1 MEIGFIGLGRMGRE
15 MARNLLRAGHR
26 VTVFNRTRETARQ
39 LAGDGATVAGSIAE
53 ACRGEVLITMLAD
66 DAAVEAVAFGTGGV
80 LAALG
85 RDRLHVSMG
94 TISVAL
100 AERLTAA
107 HREAGQGFVA
117 APVFGRPE
125 AAAAAKL
132 FILAAGPAAAV
143 VRCQPLFAAM
153 GQRTFGFG
161 ETAAAASLVKLS
173 GNFLIAAM
181 LESLGEAFAL
191 IRKGG
196 VDPQRYLE
204 LLTGSLF
211 SAPVY
216 KTYGTMIAAGTYEPV
231 GFTMK
236 LGLKDVRLALQAAEA
251 ELVPMPIASLLRDH
265 FVAGMARGHAEA
277 DWSALARLCAEDA
290 GL

>member
-153 GQRTFGFG
+153 GQRTFEFG